1 MNSIFQAVGSMMRS
15 RSRGGSPAA
24 SAASSEQKQDSD
36 DDGKNKMDDTTS
48 SNSNNKKSPNNS
60 DTKQQ
65 GNNNNTKKKD
75 PKLSK
80 TPLTV
85 CPDCDKVFATMRSLF
100 GHYGV
105 KHRCSIV
112 QDDIRYA
119 CPFCSDAS
127 DAEELFDSLDELE
140 SHVTESHPECSLLAD
155 SGVYATTPTS
165 NKKKSGVSSKKKEKP
180 QPQPSSQSS
189 TLPSSSSSSE
199 QKRRSTRTQ
208 ELEDTKETTTETSSD
223 IISKPAKKQQYSH
236 PICKCPNCE
245 KMFPPTGLF
254 GHFGRVHSGQLGQTF
269 RFEWKNVSFAC
280 PYCPPDDGETKIF
293 RTIEL
298 IEAHVSSHHP
308 NCHLT
313 RPNSMS
319 NSSPKRKLETA
330 KKKPDI
336 GSSSAGVSRKSQRSS
351 SRRSSIDDEGG
362 RGGDDDDAMG
372 MRKSQRSR
380 RPVVDNN
387 VMFSS
392 GGEGNAAIRSGAAK
406 QKTTYAEEEEVKP
419 LYSCPACDKT
429 NLTKHGLHAHYGMK
443 HGGSVDMATV
453 KMCRPVP
460 KKKQKKV
467 AVSSRTGPWTNEEH
481 EAFMEGCRV
490 YGNRWKQISLE
501 YVPTRDA
508 KQIGSHALNYFTS
521 KGEWH
526 KIGGKPGYQSSSRQG
541 STLMDEGGY
550 DDEGGDDV
558 MSMDVGSDGGD
569 EKEDTASDGD
579 DGNSSHC
586 IVCFEGGNIVCCSKC
601 PRAYH
606 PKCLAKDGQAYG
618 GGVNIELMPDDWQC
632 NRCKRDIEITTGEE
646 IPDYAFGNKK
656 IRAAYAEF
664 KDCSDYNYCCSL
676 LSNILDI
683 LKKLQEYDYGYVF
696 SEPGE

>member
-15 RSRGGSPAA
+15 RSKGGSPAP

-36 DDGKNKMDDTTS
+36 DDGKNNMDTTS
-48 SNSNNKKSPNNS
+48 SNSDNKKSSSNNNN
-60 DTKQQ
+60 KMQ
-65 GNNNNTKKKD
+65 GNNNSKKKD

-119 CPFCSDAS
+119 CPFCLDT
-127 DAEELFDSLDELE
+127 EELFDSVDELE
-140 SHVTESHPECSLLAD
+140 SHVAESHPECTLLVD

-165 NKKKSGVSSKKKEKP
+165 SKKKSGGSSKKKGKP
-180 QPQPSSQSS
+180 QPSQSS
-189 TLPSSSSSSE
+189 TLPSSSE

-208 ELEDTKETTTETSSD
+208 ELEDTKQTAADTTSD
-223 IISKPAKKQQYSH
+223 ICKPAKQQYSH

-254 GHFGRVHSGQLGQTF
+254 GHFGRVHSGQLGQAF

-280 PYCPPDDGETKIF
+280 PYCPDDGEARIF

-313 RPNSMS
+313 RPNAMS

-330 KKKPDI
+330 KKKPDTI
-336 GSSSAGVSRKSQRSS
+336 GSSSSAGVSRKSQRSS
-351 SRRSSIDDEGG
+351 SRRSSVDDEGG
-362 RGGDDDDAMG
+362 RGGDDDDDTPMG

-380 RPVVDNN
+380 RPAVDNSIDWSQPPS
-387 VMFSS
+387 MFS
-392 GGEGNAAIRSGAAK
+392 GGKGSAAMRSEAAK
-406 QKTTYAEEEEVKP
+406 QKTIYAEEEEVKP

-453 KMCRPVP
+453 KLCRPAP

-467 AVSSRTGPWTNEEH
+467 VVSSRTGPWTSEEH

-508 KQIGSHALNYFTS
+508 KQIGSHALNYF
-521 KGEWH
+521 
-526 KIGGKPGYQSSSRQG
+526 PQ
-541 STLMDEGGY
+541 
-550 DDEGGDDV
+550 
-558 MSMDVGSDGGD
+558 
-569 EKEDTASDGD
+569 KESG
-579 DGNSSHC
+579 
-586 IVCFEGGNIVCCSKC
+586 IK
-601 PRAYH
+601 
-606 PKCLAKDGQAYG
+606 L
-618 GGVNIELMPDDWQC
+618 GVNQ
-632 NRCKRDIEITTGEE
+632 
-646 IPDYAFGNKK
+646 A
-656 IRAAYAEF
+656 IRVVDREV
-664 KDCSDYNYCCSL
+664 L
-676 LSNILDI
+676 
-683 LKKLQEYDYGYVF
+683 
-696 SEPGE
+696 